1 MSSRVLR
8 SLLSLAA
15 LTVLSLAAGCS
26 DDATSPATLTQDE
39 ADDLATQIAAS
50 LALDNGGTLAVLPTL
65 DIGEATIAKTAP
77 PPTEGDTTIGGFTYH
92 YQIRFFNAAG
102 DTMANYDPLLTVR
115 LQSQLRAAGEITT
128 VRYQA
133 QVQHRSQFE
142 LQGVNALA
150 DSLKFNGT
158 CSDTCQSSFTALM
171 VQYQRHFRLESQVQ
185 VQNLAYLKPVESGE
199 LPCSGVMTWEMTAA
213 RYMDAARTQL
223 AAQLRATVTV
233 RFTGG
238 DTAELEVEGGWTYQ
252 LNLRTGEIV
261 RT

>member
-1 MSSRVLR
+1 MSSRILK

-15 LTVLSLAAGCS
+15 LTALSLAAGCS

-39 ADDLATQIAAS
+39 ADDLATQVAVT

-65 DIGEATIAKTAP
+65 DIGAAPTEKLAP

-92 YQIRFFNAAG
+92 YRIRYLNAAG
-102 DTMANYDPLLTVR
+102 DTMAAYDPLQTVR
-115 LQSQLRAAGEITT
+115 LQTQLQAEGALET

-133 QVQHRSQFE
+133 QVRHRSQYE
-142 LQGVNALA
+142 VHGVNAPA
-150 DSLKFNGT
+150 DSLRFNGT
-158 CSDTCQSSFTALM
+158 CSDSCQSSFTALM
-171 VQYQRHFRLESQVQ
+171 AQYQRHFRLESQAQ
-185 VQNLAYLKPVESGE
+185 VQDVAYLKPVDSGE
-199 LPCSGVMTWEMTAA
+199 LPCSGTMTWQLAAA
-213 RYMDAARTQL
+213 RYLDAERTQL
-223 AAQLRATVTV
+223 EAQLRATVTV

-238 DTAELEVEGGWTYQ
+238 DSAELEVEGGWTYQ